1 MLGPTIYIDVEM
13 KTTFPDK
20 VLHRTSLALPDRIE
34 KLARS
39 LIGEH
44 QCESFSDYFIGM
56 ILLDAL
62 LTNGELDCGKVEK
75 IPTWLLKNS
84 KVLIRDGKM
93 MLAEKSR

>member
-1 MLGPTIYIDVEM
+1 MR
-13 KTTFPDK
+13 TTLPDK
-20 VLHRTSLALPDRIE
+20 MLHRTSLALPDRIE

-39 LIGEH
+39 LIAVH
-44 QCESFSDYFIGM
+44 QCESFSDYFIGL

-75 IPTWLLKNS
+75 IPTWILKSS
-84 KVLIRDGKM
+84 KVLVRDGKM

>member
-1 MLGPTIYIDVEM
+1 M

-20 VLHRTSLALPDRIE
+20 MLHRTSLALPDRVQ
-34 KLARS
+34 KLAHS

-44 QCESFSDYFIGM
+44 QCESFSDYFIGL

-62 LTNGELDCGKVEK
+62 STNGELDCGKVEK
-75 IPTWLLKNS
+75 IPTWILKNP

-93 MLAEKSR
+93 MLDEKSA